1 MLVCKALR
9 RTLRPHQKQ
18 FCVTLFLGMGW
29 SCESRVCTKK
39 QNTKFMFQVSS
50 WCLFNAARKIEF
62 KTYVDI
68 HRFNCF
74 QNVFTKTILT
84 NVSVL
89 FCYSSRAVAEMLEKN
104 YKIHCSLNDIVRTI
118 VCLFL
123 AFSERLIL
131 ILWLIARVIRLR
143 MLQRNTTVKS
153 Q

>member
-1 MLVCKALR
+1 MSLQCSSKN
-9 RTLRPHQKQ
+9 
-18 FCVTLFLGMGW
+18 
-29 SCESRVCTKK
+29 RVKD
-39 QNTKFMFQVSS
+39 S
-50 WCLFNAARKIEF
+50 
-62 KTYVDI
+62 YVDI

-131 ILWLIARVIRLR
+131 IL
-143 MLQRNTTVKS
+143 
-153 Q
+153 

>member
-62 KTYVDI
+62 KTLMWTFTDSIAFKMYSLK
-68 HRFNCF
+68 RFLLTFLSCF
-74 QNVFTKTILT
+74 VLQFTSGRRNVGEKLQDSLL
-84 NVSVL
+84 VKWY
-89 FCYSSRAVAEMLEKN
+89 CKN
-104 YKIHCSLNDIVRTI
+104 YCLSFFSFQWKINLNFMTD
-118 VCLFL
+118 
-123 AFSERLIL
+123 
-131 ILWLIARVIRLR
+131 
-143 MLQRNTTVKS
+143 S
-153 Q
+153 QSYQVTDAATKHNC